1 MLFPQEC
8 GHGRLLFDR
17 IGNPILRSTGT
28 ASVSTLGQNVDM
40 TEPNATDPYLWL
52 EQVTDERALDW
63 ARAHNEVVVTQ
74 FAGSDRFG
82 ELERRIL
89 DMLDTDTK
97 IAYPAR
103 RGRWLYNFWRD
114 ADHPRGLWRRTSF
127 EEYAKQSPRWDVLID
142 VDALAEAES
151 ENWVWG
157 GAAVLRP
164 EQSRAL
170 ISLSR
175 GGADAKVV
183 REFDMERLA
192 FIDKADGGFELPEA
206 KSELRWIDIDSVYV
220 GTDFGPGSLTDSGY
234 PRIAKRW
241 RRGTELDS
249 AETIFEGE
257 PGDVAVSAGYDRTP
271 GYERHY
277 VGRAT
282 DFFNEEVYLVE
293 EDGTL
298 RLLDIPTDASES
310 WYKDWLLIRLKS
322 PWEIADR
329 TYPAGALL
337 ATDFERFLSGERDFD
352 IVFTPDA
359 HTSLHGYGWTENHLM
374 LITLEDVQTK
384 LYVVT
389 PSADGWLREPLADTP
404 PMATTSVMNLDP
416 LESGDEFML
425 TTSGFTNPATLL
437 SSAVGGETRLL
448 KQEPGFFDASGIETE
463 QFFARSD
470 DGTMVPYFVIRHRD
484 LRGTPGP
491 TIMSGYGGFEVSRTP
506 AYSGASGM
514 GWLERGGTWVTT
526 NIRGG
531 GEYGPQWHTSVQK
544 ANRHKVYED
553 FSSIAADLVTRGI
566 TTPEQ
571 LGAVGGSNGGLLMG
585 VMLTRYPHLFGAIV
599 CQVPLLDMKRYH
611 LLLAGASWVAE
622 YGDPDKPEE
631 WKYIA
636 EYSPYQNVRGDAK
649 YPPILITT
657 STRDDRVHP
666 GHARKMTALLEE
678 LGHTVWY
685 HENIEGGHGGAA
697 DNKQS
702 AFQAGLIYEF
712 FTQQLTG
719 GGATDPTA

>member
-1 MLFPQEC
+1 MSGIE
-8 GHGRLLFDR
+8 R
-17 IGNPILRSTGT
+17 
-28 ASVSTLGQNVDM
+28 NV
-40 TEPNATDPYLWL
+40 TDPYLWL
-52 EQVTDERALDW
+52 EEVTDERALNW
-63 ARAHNEVVVTQ
+63 ARAHNSVVRAR
-74 FAGSDRFG
+74 FADSDRFR

-114 ADHPRGLWRRTSF
+114 AAHPRGLWRRTTF
-127 EEYAKQSPRWDVLID
+127 AEYAEDTPDWDVLID
-142 VDALAEAES
+142 LDALAAAEE

-183 REFDMERLA
+183 REFDLERRVFL
-192 FIDKADGGFELPEA
+192 DPADGGYFLPEA
-206 KSELRWIDIDSVYV
+206 KSEIRWIDIDSVYV

-234 PRIAKRW
+234 PRIAKLW
-241 RRGTELDS
+241 RRGTPLTE
-249 AETIFEGE
+249 AKTVFEGE

-277 VGRAT
+277 IGRAT
-282 DFFNEEVYLVE
+282 DFFNEEVYLLAD
-293 EDGTL
+293 DGTL
-298 RLLDIPTDASES
+298 RHLDIPSDASES
-310 WYKDWLLIRLKS
+310 WYKDWLLVRLKS
-322 PWEIADR
+322 PWEVGGAN
-329 TYPAGALL
+329 YPAGALL
-337 ATDFERFLSGERDFD
+337 AADFEKFLGGARDFE
-352 IVFTPDA
+352 VLFTPDA
-359 HTSLHGYGWTENHLM
+359 HTSLHGYGWTENHL
-374 LITLEDVQTK
+374 LLVTLEDVQTK
-384 LYVVT
+384 LYVLT
-389 PSADGWLREPLADTP
+389 PGADGWRRAPLADTP
-404 PMATTSVMNLDP
+404 PMATTSVLNLDP
-416 LESGDEFML
+416 LEGGDEFML
-425 TTSGFTNPATLL
+425 NTSGFTTPSTLL
-437 SSAVGGETRLL
+437 AGAVSGRTERL
-448 KQEPGFFDASGIETE
+448 KQEPGFFDADGVETE

-470 DGTMVPYFVIRHRD
+470 DGTPVPYFVIRHRD
-484 LRGTPGP
+484 RGDGPGP
-491 TIMSGYGGFEVSRTP
+491 TVMSGYGGFEVSRTP

-514 GWLERGGTWVTT
+514 GWLERGGTWVMT

-553 FSSIAADLVTRGI
+553 FSSIAKDLVARGI
-566 TTPEQ
+566 TTADR

-585 VMLTRYPHLFGAIV
+585 VMLTRYPELFGALV

-611 LLLAGASWVAE
+611 LLLAGASWMAE

-631 WKYIA
+631 WAYISA
-636 EYSPYQNVRGDAK
+636 YSPYQNARADRA
-649 YPPILITT
+649 YPPILLTT

-666 GHARKMTALLEE
+666 GHARKMAALLEE
-678 LGHTVWY
+678 QGHEFWY

-702 AFQAGLIYEF
+702 AFQAALIYEF
-712 FTQQLTG
+712 FTQMLIERH
-719 GGATDPTA
+719 A

>member
-1 MLFPQEC
+1 MSGVE
-8 GHGRLLFDR
+8 
-17 IGNPILRSTGT
+17 
-28 ASVSTLGQNVDM
+28 QNV
-40 TEPNATDPYLWL
+40 TDPYLWL
-52 EQVTDERALDW
+52 EEVTDERALDW
-63 ARAHNEVVVTQ
+63 ARAHNDVVVER
-74 FAGSDRFG
+74 FASSDRFS
-82 ELERRIL
+82 ELEHRIL

-97 IAYPAR
+97 IAYPGR

-114 ADHPRGLWRRTSF
+114 AEHPRGLWRRTTF
-127 EEYAKQSPRWDVLID
+127 DEYAKESPDWDVLID
-142 VDALAEAES
+142 LDALAAAEE

-183 REFDMERLA
+183 REFDLATRA
-192 FIDKADGGFELPEA
+192 FIAPEDGGYFLPEA
-206 KSELRWIDIDSVYV
+206 KSEMRWIDLDSVYI

-241 RRGTELDS
+241 RRGTELAA
-249 AETIFEGE
+249 AETVFEGAAE
-257 PGDVAVSAGYDRTP
+257 DVAVSAGYDRTP
-271 GYERHY
+271 GYERHF

-282 DFFNEEVYLVE
+282 DFFNEEVYLVGA
-293 EDGTL
+293 DGTL
-298 RLLDIPTDASES
+298 THLDTPTDASES
-310 WYKDWLLIRLKS
+310 WYKDWLLVRLKS
-322 PWEIADR
+322 PWEVGGR

-337 ATDFERFLSGERDFD
+337 ATDFERFLAGARDFEV
-352 IVFTPDA
+352 IFTPDA
-359 HTSLHGYGWTENHLM
+359 HTSLHGYGWTEHHLL

-389 PSADGWLREPLADTP
+389 PGADGWRRESLADTP
-404 PMATTSVMNLDP
+404 PMATTSVLNLDP
-416 LESGDEFML
+416 LEGGDEFML
-425 TTSGFTNPATLL
+425 TTSGFTTPATLL
-437 SSAVGGETRLL
+437 ASSVGGQTTRL
-448 KQEPGFFDASGIETE
+448 KQEPGFFDADGIETE
-463 QFFARSD
+463 QFFATSA
-470 DGTMVPYFVIRHRD
+470 DGTAVPYFVIRHRD
-484 LRGTPGP
+484 RKGVPGP
-491 TIMSGYGGFEVSRTP
+491 TVMSGYGGFEVSRTP

-514 GWLERGGTWVTT
+514 GWLERGGTWVMT

-553 FSSIAADLVTRGI
+553 FAAIAKDLVARGI
-566 TTPEQ
+566 TTADQ

-585 VMLTRYPHLFGAIV
+585 VMLTRYPELFGAIV

-611 LLLAGASWVAE
+611 LLLAGASWIAE

-631 WKYIA
+631 WEYISK
-636 EYSPYQNVRGDAK
+636 YSPYQNARADVA
-649 YPPILITT
+649 YPPILLTT

-666 GHARKMTALLEE
+666 GHARKMAALLEE
-678 LGHTVWY
+678 QGHEFWY

-712 FTQQLTG
+712 FTQMLIERG
-719 GGATDPTA
+719 K